1 MASEGNV
8 SDRLTV
14 NLRVEPEQAT
24 RLNVGTQ
31 WEVVASSLESLWHG
45 AYKVTLEEIPAQDD
59 AESVE
64 SE

>member
-1 MASEGNV
+1 MASEKNN
-8 SDRLTV
+8 SDRFTV
-14 NLRVEPEQAT
+14 NLRVEPEQAN
-24 RLNVGTQ
+24 RLNIGTR
-31 WEVVASSLESLWHG
+31 WKVVASSLESLWHG

>member
-24 RLNVGTQ
+24 RLNIGTR
-31 WEVVASSLESLWHG
+31 WEVVASSLESLWQG
-45 AYKVTLEEIPAQDD
+45 AYKITLEEIPAEDG
-59 AESVE
+59 AERAQGE
-64 SE
+64 